1 MVKWKEHK
9 FGVRL
14 IEIKLLALSLAQLYD
29 SVSLSLSFLIHKMG
43 TLILTQWDY
52 CEVQIK

>member
-1 MVKWKEHK
+1 MVQWKEHK

-14 IEIKLLALSLAQLYD
+14 IEIELLALSLAQLYD
-29 SVSLSLSFLIHKMG
+29 SVSLSLSFLVYKMG
-43 TLILTQWDY
+43 TLILTQWDC